1 MNLFLSS
8 PTTPPDEKRDS
19 SATVSVREILSR
31 MAITKRKVKKL
42 DASFKSVAR
51 IVACAICMAH
61 PASKLLRSDC
71 CARYIARGIS
81 RFS

>member
-1 MNLFLSS
+1 
-8 PTTPPDEKRDS
+8 
-19 SATVSVREILSR
+19 